1 MATWAESVRSAL
13 VARDARDRAFEPFFS
28 DYGRLARHA
37 ALLHDRTAAVLDA
50 ASKAPSAP
58 ASSDRA
64 QPMAAAEKDGART
77 ATSDSAQET
86 AVRAAL
92 VTRLESELAS
102 ARAELAD
109 AYKLQSQHSQRL
121 LALSDQLHATD
132 ERARADRDQLAD
144 VRAEVERLR
153 EGARWHKEVVAE
165 KERQLVILQDE
176 LGSLELE
183 LSQLELQNDNL
194 KTDNAA
200 LLQRW
205 IAAKTDEARRMN
217 EANAFLEEAKRIRA
231 ECAQGQGAAE
241 AAGTE
246 DSTGGKRE
254 PGEASGASSETPADP
269 KGKGKAK
276 AG

>member
-37 ALLHDRTAAVLDA
+37 ALLHERTAAVLHA

-77 ATSDSAQET
+77 ATRWGDTPRRLETLLYSTDRLHSTPRNSSDSAQET

-165 KERQLVILQDE
+165 KERQLVVRFPTPYS
-176 LGSLELE
+176 GR
-183 LSQLELQNDNL
+183 
-194 KTDNAA
+194 AA
-200 LLQRW
+200 FWPCLTR
-205 IAAKTDEARRMN
+205 
-217 EANAFLEEAKRIRA
+217 
-231 ECAQGQGAAE
+231 
-241 AAGTE
+241 
-246 DSTGGKRE
+246 
-254 PGEASGASSETPADP
+254 
-269 KGKGKAK
+269 
-276 AG
+276 